1 MKTPLALAASLTLV
15 LATSAPAWAQSRVE
29 EKAACIAA
37 ATKGQQLRESH
48 KLLLARDEFR
58 LCARPACPKVLQT
71 DCGTW
76 LEEMKTTV
84 PTVILAAKDGA
95 GADVTDVKVLVDG
108 ASLVAKLD
116 GQPVAIDP
124 GAHTF
129 RFERADG
136 QAMTVQLVVN
146 EAQQGQL
153 VSAAFAP
160 VVTTTPGRTQRI
172 AALAVGGAGIVT
184 VGSSI
189 ALGLVAKSQDRAAAT
204 EPGVAR
210 QTDSASAFSQGTTA
224 TVLFGVGAAM
234 AAAGVVLWLTAPG
247 ATAKPAIG
255 TNGHELLVRV
265 RF

>member
-1 MKTPLALAASLTLV
+1 
-15 LATSAPAWAQSRVE
+15 
-29 EKAACIAA
+29 
-37 ATKGQQLRESH
+37 
-48 KLLLARDEFR
+48 
-58 LCARPACPKVLQT
+58 
-71 DCGTW
+71 
-76 LEEMKTTV
+76 
-84 PTVILAAKDGA
+84 
-95 GADVTDVKVLVDG
+95 
-108 ASLVAKLD
+108 
-116 GQPVAIDP
+116 
-124 GAHTF
+124 
-129 RFERADG
+129 
-136 QAMTVQLVVN
+136 MTVQLVVN
-146 EAQQGQL
+146 EAQQAQL
-153 VSAAFAP
+153 VSTAFAP